1 MCQTKEEGGRRCIGK
16 NPLASNYPSYVAID
30 KKSGEIILK
39 EDSFS
44 ERPALALHA
53 AVLAARSGY
62 PLSDETRKA
71 GEKASERF
79 HEIPTSE
86 VWEQWNYIALANKP
100 SVGLEAIH
108 QMGWEKHFPELA
120 AIRGVPQSPHW
131 HPEGSVEI
139 HTQQAADVAA
149 SRARQEGL
157 NESETR
163 VAVMGAICHD
173 FGKAVSTT
181 IDEDGK
187 ISSGGHDETGMPLAQ
202 SFLKRIGASKDVMNQ
217 VPAIVREHMCHANNP
232 TPKSVRKLTQRL
244 ESVGS
249 SLEAWGRVAEADRGG
264 RGSASTS
271 GISKVW
277 LDAKAKAEQDQN
289 KKTKDLVNSDLLRE
303 MGHHDTTQY
312 GTIIPQAR
320 EAQAAGLITSKED
333 GISWLK
339 ANQYIK

>member
-1 MCQTKEEGGRRCIGK
+1 MCQTKEEGGRRCTGS

-30 KKSGEIILK
+30 KKSQAIILK
-39 EDSFS
+39 QDSFS
-44 ERPALALHA
+44 GRPALALHA
-53 AVLAARSGY
+53 AVLSARSGY
-62 PLSDETRKA
+62 PLSPETLKA
-71 GEKASERF
+71 GEEASARF
-79 HEIPTSE
+79 HEISKSE
-86 VWEQWNYIALANKP
+86 VWEQWNYLSLAQKP
-100 SVGLEAIH
+100 SAGLEAIH

-120 AIRGVPQSPHW
+120 AIRGVPQSPKW

-149 SRARQEGL
+149 FRARKEGL

-202 SFLKRIGASKDVMNQ
+202 SFLTRIGASKDVMNQ
-217 VPAIVREHMCHANNP
+217 VPAIVREHMCHANEP
-232 TPKSVRKLTQRL
+232 TPRSVRKLAQRL

-277 LDAKAKAEQDQN
+277 LEAKRKADQDQN
-289 KKTKDLVNSDLLRE
+289 KKTTDVVSGDLLRAV
-303 MGHHDTTQY
+303 GHHDTTQY
-312 GTIIPQAR
+312 GKIIPEAR
-320 EAQAAGLITSKED
+320 KAQAEGLITSKED
-333 GISWLK
+333 GIKWLK
-339 ANQYIK
+339 DHNYIK